1 MPDVEHMIRSQPPAI
16 MVEPEQPLYV
26 KADVERTLPHF
37 GVLEYGERRGIAPG
51 VTATL
56 VDAGH
61 ILGSAIVRLEVDDG
75 DGSPTRS
82 FVFSGDIGRPNTPIV
97 RDPTRVTEA
106 DYVLCESTYGGREH
120 PPTEEAVRMLAEVV
134 SEVDQRGGVLLVPA
148 FAIGRTQELV
158 WELDELLRDKKIP
171 PLPLFLDSPMA
182 TKATDIYRR
191 HAAYFDPETAA
202 LLRSGEA
209 PLDYPNSTV
218 TRKGDAS
225 RAIESSPR
233 PYMIVSSNGMLTGG
247 RILYHLSQFID
258 DPSATLLFVGYQ
270 GQGTLGAH
278 LQAGA
283 TTCRIDGQE
292 RNVRCT
298 VRSVDGFSAHADES
312 ELIDWL
318 RNFSQGRRPR
328 RTFLVHGDPVPRQA
342 LADAV
347 TRELGYPIELPG
359 WREAVTLD

>member
-1 MPDVEHMIRSQPPAI
+1 
-16 MVEPEQPLYV
+16 
-26 KADVERTLPHF
+26 
-37 GVLEYGERRGIAPG
+37 
-51 VTATL
+51 
-56 VDAGH
+56 
-61 ILGSAIVRLEVDDG
+61 
-75 DGSPTRS
+75 
-82 FVFSGDIGRPNTPIV
+82 
-97 RDPTRVTEA
+97 
-106 DYVLCESTYGGREH
+106 
-120 PPTEEAVRMLAEVV
+120 
-134 SEVDQRGGVLLVPA
+134 
-148 FAIGRTQELV
+148 
-158 WELDELLRDKKIP
+158 
-171 PLPLFLDSPMA
+171 
-182 TKATDIYRR
+182 
-191 HAAYFDPETAA
+191 
-202 LLRSGEA
+202 
-209 PLDYPNSTV
+209 
-218 TRKGDAS
+218 
-225 RAIESSPR
+225 
-233 PYMIVSSNGMLTGG
+233 MIVSSNGMLTGG

>member
-1 MPDVEHMIRSQPPAI
+1 
-16 MVEPEQPLYV
+16 
-26 KADVERTLPHF
+26 
-37 GVLEYGERRGIAPG
+37 
-51 VTATL
+51 
-56 VDAGH
+56 
-61 ILGSAIVRLEVDDG
+61 
-75 DGSPTRS
+75 
-82 FVFSGDIGRPNTPIV
+82 
-97 RDPTRVTEA
+97 
-106 DYVLCESTYGGREH
+106 
-120 PPTEEAVRMLAEVV
+120 MLAEVV

-158 WELDELLRDKKIP
+158 WELDELLRQKKIP

-191 HAAYFDPETAA
+191 HATYFDPETAA
-202 LLRSGEA
+202 LLRQGEA

-247 RILYHLSQFID
+247 RILYHLSQVID

-283 TTCRIDGQE
+283 TRCRIDGQE
-292 RNVRCT
+292 RVVRCA